1 MAMGTGMPD
10 MLPPTIQDGNYVDIR
25 LSGITAF
32 GDVLSPGPG
41 ECSII
46 QTALTQDRGE
56 FVQSSVTTYDFSKI
70 TGVRYLGL
78 DDDFLKAPSREPDD
92 PEVDTISLD
101 GEAWQCQRVIHV
113 DPANPTWGRNGSFRG
128 GEAMPGGAAPGFAS
142 DRRIF
147 LGSHPGVQ
155 ASA

>member
-1 MAMGTGMPD
+1 MGTGMPD

-70 TGVRYLGL
+70 TGVRYLGP

-113 DPANPTWGRNGSFRG
+113 DPANPSFAQHCNNGWQITVI
-128 GEAMPGGAAPGFAS
+128 GEEDKRAAREAVEL
-142 DRRIF
+142 I
-147 LGSHPGVQ
+147 Q
-155 ASA
+155 ASCFSK